1 MSDDDWADARERSKA
16 ASAAAKA
23 ARSV

>member
-1 MSDDDWADARERSKA
+1 MSDEDWENARERSKA
-16 ASAAAKA
+16 ASAEAKA